1 MLKLIRKAI
10 NSDVEEINKL
20 GRKLH
25 DNFEKTY
32 HIETEI
38 NSNIAIVLVAEVN
51 NFVVG
56 YLYALDFEDNMDL
69 LSIYVDEEHRL
80 NHIGYKLL
88 NVLQKKCKDETI
100 TLEVSSTNIGA
111 LALYKKCGFKEVGI
125 RKKYYKDTDAII
137 MKWGI

>member
-51 NFVVG
+51 NLVVG

-69 LSIYVDEEHRL
+69 LSIYVDEKHRL

-88 NVLQKKCKDETI
+88 NELQKMCKDETI
-100 TLEVSSTNIGA
+100 TLEVSSMNIGA
-111 LALYKKCGFKEVGI
+111 LALYKKSGFKVVGI
-125 RKKYYKDTDAII
+125 RKRYYKDADAII

>member
-1 MLKLIRKAI
+1 MLKLIREAI
-10 NSDVEEINKL
+10 NSDIEAINKL
-20 GRKLH
+20 GSKLH

-38 NSNIAIVLVAEVN
+38 GSNIAIVLVAEED

-88 NVLQKKCKDETI
+88 NVLQNRCKDETI

>member
-10 NSDVEEINKL
+10 NLDVEAINKL

-38 NSNIAIVLVAEVN
+38 DSNIAIVLVAEKN

-56 YLYALDFEDNMDL
+56 YLYALDFEDNTDL
-69 LSIYVDEEHRL
+69 LSIYVDEEFRL

-88 NVLQKKCKDETI
+88 TELQKRCKDETI
-100 TLEVSSTNIGA
+100 TLEVSSTNSSA
-111 LALYKKCGFKEVGI
+111 LALYKKCGFKEVGM
-125 RKKYYKDTDAII
+125 RKKYYKDADAII
-137 MKWGI
+137 MKWRI

>member
-88 NVLQKKCKDETI
+88 NELQKKCKDETI
-100 TLEVSSTNIGA
+100 TLEVSSMNISA
-111 LALYKKCGFKEVGI
+111 LALYKKCGFKVVGI
-125 RKKYYKDTDAII
+125 RKRYYKDADAII